1 LGTVYILGEVPN
13 KWGKVLL
20 VERNI
25 DAQGRVSLPV
35 EWRKKYIKKGEKV
48 LIRQRGKEIIIT
60 PIDKKDITAFFDSV
74 PVEIKSDISD
84 WEQVKKELLT
94 GEAQ

>member
-1 LGTVYILGEVPN
+1 MIGDIPK
-13 KWGKVLL
+13 KWGEMILE
-20 VERNI
+20 ERNI

-35 EWRKKYIKKGEKV
+35 EWRKKFIKEGEKV

-60 PIDKKDITAFFDSV
+60 PIEKKDITAFFDSV

-84 WEQVKKELLT
+84 WEQLKKELLT

>member
-1 LGTVYILGEVPN
+1 MVVVYIIGAVPN
-13 KWGKVLL
+13 KWREVLL
-20 VERNI
+20 EERNI

-48 LIRQRGKEIIIT
+48 LIRQRGQEIIII
-60 PIDKKDITAFFDSV
+60 PIEKKDITEFFDSV
-74 PVEIKSDISD
+74 PVEIKSDICD

-94 GEAQ
+94 GEA